1 MGTTSITLVS
11 STGSNVITLDDLI
24 ANGINVGISENLSVT
39 GSSYFKNA
47 QVQVDGYLKANAGI
61 SGSLTKLTDGTSYLI
76 AGSNIA
82 ITTGSSGAVT
92 ISSTATGGGSSAAIA
107 YNGYCTGSLAWQSAF
122 QWTDFRLAPGN
133 FTDTLQMGITR
144 SGSTFTVS
152 EAGTYFFRSDFN
164 HQNLNMYTAFRISG
178 SSGTIIQQTVY
189 SGLSNFGPVE
199 GDGADLTGIFTL
211 SAGESFKL
219 QYTTKSLAGAYGTW
233 SPTDPIDGEKMRSGV
248 ITIFRIGVS

>member
-11 STGSNVITLDDLI
+11 STGSNVIALDDVV
-24 ANGINVGISENLSVT
+24 ASGIGVGISENLSVT

-61 SGSLTKLTDGTSYLI
+61 SGSLTKLANGSSYLI

-92 ISSTATGGGSSAAIA
+92 ISSTVTGSTSTPAIA
-107 YNGYCTGSLAWQSAF
+107 YYGYCTGSLTWSSTS
-122 QWTDFRLAPGN
+122 WTDFRSVPGN
-133 FTDTLQMGITR
+133 FTDTLQTGIIR

-152 EAGTYFFRSDFN
+152 DAGTYFFRSDFN
-164 HQNLNMYTAFRISG
+164 YYIYGAFLAFRVSG
-178 SSGTIIQQTVY
+178 SNGTLIQQTVY
-189 SGLSNFGPVE
+189 AGTNTPIS
-199 GDGADLTGIFTL
+199 GDGGDLTGIFTL

-219 QYTTKSLAGAYGTW
+219 QYIFKNISGGSTAWNPS
-233 SPTDPIDGEKMRSGV
+233 DPISGENMRTGV
-248 ITIFRIGVS
+248 ISIHRIGVS